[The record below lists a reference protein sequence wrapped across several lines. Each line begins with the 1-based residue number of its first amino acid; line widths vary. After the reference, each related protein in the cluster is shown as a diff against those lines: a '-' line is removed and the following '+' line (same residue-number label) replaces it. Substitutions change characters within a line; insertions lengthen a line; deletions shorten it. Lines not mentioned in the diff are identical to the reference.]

1 LAQGAVVGG
10 GLEAVS
16 PLDLGMATKDTAQ
29 AQAPSAGMVTLQ
41 VPVPEGVQPG
51 GQVEFDTPDGRR
63 MRAEVPQEKKPGDT
77 FDVLVPQAS
86 IMITVP
92 DGVAEGAPVQFTMG
106 EPPRKFQTYVP
117 PGKKSGE
124 TFEVFEHM
132 CESVIDVQCPD
143 GVKPGGQVSI
153 PGPNGGQP
161 LTVQVPEGIKPGDV
175 FPVVLRPQLPPTPPP
190 PSSPEEAAVQEL
202 CAAAQTGDVESC
214 KRCLDKGASVNGT
227 YTMGFTPI
235 FYASTYGHAPVCKIL
250 IEARAN
256 VHCANEEGRT
266 PLHWAA
272 RNGHFECAQ
281 LLVGAK
287 APLAV
292 QDKGGRT
299 PLGVALDKNQKTV
312 ADYLRSQGAT

>member
-1 LAQGAVVGG
+1 
-10 GLEAVS
+10 
-16 PLDLGMATKDTAQ
+16 
-29 AQAPSAGMVTLQ
+29 
-41 VPVPEGVQPG
+41 
-51 GQVEFDTPDGRR
+51 
-63 MRAEVPQEKKPGDT
+63 
-77 FDVLVPQAS
+77 
-86 IMITVP
+86 
-92 DGVAEGAPVQFTMG
+92 MG

-153 PGPNGGQP
+153 PGPNGGAP

-202 CAAAQTGDVESC
+202 CAAAQTGDVDSC
-214 KRCLDKGASVNGT
+214 RRCIEKGASVNGT

-235 FYASTYGHAPVCKIL
+235 FYASTYGHAPVCKVL

-256 VHCANEEGRT
+256 
-266 PLHWAA
+266 
-272 RNGHFECAQ
+272 GHVECAQ